1 MTPSGT
7 PRDLESRTPDE
18 ARAAVTRL
26 KDELAAAK
34 VDTENRRTVV
44 EAITATIGD
53 RILDARAAGDNAA
66 EVVAQGELMAAR
78 NEAEVAQKIVDA
90 LTRRIIEADK
100 AVLVAD
106 ANALREEAEHLMEEA
121 RPRLAKAR
129 QLLDELYEAEAVHA
143 IPEPWPH
150 PSGAVASG
158 SWRRSRTGEMLVEI
172 IEREQRATA
181 LEIRSGVSPR
191 PSILTGI
198 ADVAWHVGWEGVL
211 ESVATIKV
219 TGGQLDDATA
229 ALAGREVPPPFSPTR
244 EQIMRAGMKG

>member
-66 EVVAQGELMAAR
+66 EVAAQGELMAAR
-78 NEAEVAQKIVDA
+78 SEAEVAVKIVDA
-90 LTRRIIEADK
+90 LGKRIEDAERDVLRAEAASIRAD
-100 AVLVAD
+100 VAERWP
-106 ANALREEAEHLMEEA
+106 AIAA
-121 RPRLAKAR
+121 RLDYAAR
-129 QLLDELYEAEAVHA
+129 LLDELHEAEGVRWL
-143 IPEPWPH
+143 PGPWVQ
-150 PSGAVASG
+150 PSGACGNG
-158 SWRRSRTGEMLVEI
+158 SWSRTSTGSLLAEVLVL
-172 IEREQRATA
+172 ERHARA
-181 LEIRSGVSPR
+181 LESRAGVVSL
-191 PSILTGI
+191 PSILNGRG
-198 ADVAWHVGWEGVL
+198 DVALHLGNPGL
-211 ESVATIKV
+211 IESPIQLKI
-219 TGGQLDDATA
+219 TGSQLDA
-229 ALAGREVPPPFSPTR
+229 ASAVLAGKPAPETPNPSR